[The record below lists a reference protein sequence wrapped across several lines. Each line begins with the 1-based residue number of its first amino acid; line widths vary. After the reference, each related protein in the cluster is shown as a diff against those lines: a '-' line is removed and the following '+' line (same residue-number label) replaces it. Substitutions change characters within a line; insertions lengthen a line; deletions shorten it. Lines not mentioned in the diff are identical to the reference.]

1 MKGIIMS
8 KKEKELKPSHKT
20 SIGGQALIEGV
31 MMRGPKKIAMA
42 VRTQSGEIDVEEW
55 AVKDNLKVVKKI
67 PLVRGVVSFFVSMID
82 GYKTLMKSAEKAG
95 IDEEEEKSK
104 FEIWLDERLG
114 DNVMKVLSVI
124 AGVLGALIAVVLFM
138 YLPAALVKLLDKYVV
153 ALGGFKPWIEG
164 LIKITLFVIYIA
176 LVSKMEMMH
185 RVFQYHGAEH
195 KTIFCYEHGLELNV
209 ENVKKQS
216 RFHPRCGTSFII
228 LVLILGILVFSVV
241 SWESLLIRTLIKLAL
256 LPLIMG
262 IAYELIK
269 IAGRYDN
276 FITKII
282 SYPGVCLQH
291 LTTAEPD
298 ESQIEVAIAS
308 MNPVIPENK
317 EEDKW

>member
-1 MKGIIMS
+1 MS

-104 FEIWLDERLG
+104 FEIWLDEKLG

>member
-1 MKGIIMS
+1 MS

>member
-31 MMRGPKKIAMA
+31 MMRGEKIAMA

-104 FEIWLDERLG
+104 FEIWLDEKLG